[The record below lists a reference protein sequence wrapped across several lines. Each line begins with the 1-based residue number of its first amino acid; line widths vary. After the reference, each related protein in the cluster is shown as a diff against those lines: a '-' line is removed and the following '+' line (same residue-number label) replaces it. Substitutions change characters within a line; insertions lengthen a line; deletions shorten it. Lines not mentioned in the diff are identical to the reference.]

1 MSFISFLLKSKGY
14 WQSRRNR
21 GDFIVTFLGVVW
33 IILNYT
39 LNNHYIVIFGYLV
52 ILLRFCTITGIY
64 IRSSIDKMKSLKII
78 WWLIFYC
85 QWSSPSLPWLF
96 LGKHST
102 LTMLIQT
109 VIMSIYKSFFIISLM
124 FLMITVYSL
133 AGNILFG
140 NIKYGEAINRHANFD
155 TTLNGIQ
162 MLFRI
167 VTGNAKE
174 FLLCRE
180 C

>member
-1 MSFISFLLKSKGY
+1 MP
-14 WQSRRNR
+14 
-21 GDFIVTFLGVVW
+21 
-33 IILNYT
+33 T
-39 LNNHYIVIFGYLV
+39 L
-52 ILLRFCTITGIY
+52 
-64 IRSSIDKMKSLKII
+64 
-78 WWLIFYC
+78 
-85 QWSSPSLPWLF
+85 PSLF

-167 VTGNAKE
+167 VTGNAKRV
-174 FLLCRE
+174 FIMSRVKQN
-180 C
+180 

>member
-1 MSFISFLLKSKGY
+1 
-14 WQSRRNR
+14 
-21 GDFIVTFLGVVW
+21 
-33 IILNYT
+33 
-39 LNNHYIVIFGYLV
+39 
-52 ILLRFCTITGIY
+52 
-64 IRSSIDKMKSLKII
+64 
-78 WWLIFYC
+78 
-85 QWSSPSLPWLF
+85 
-96 LGKHST
+96 
-102 LTMLIQT
+102 MLIQT

-167 VTGNAKE
+167 VTGNTKE
-174 FLLCRE
+174 ITICRVFKQKYKHVIKYNLFLLSTWIGEDWNRVLHDAMLYQQCTRFKNANYWE
-180 C
+180 TNCGNWYAAIVFFFTFYVLITYIVLNLLVC

>member
-1 MSFISFLLKSKGY
+1 MAIPKEPWRFHRDLFGSCLDYTELYIE
-14 WQSRRNR
+14 QSLYCHLWLPCH
-21 GDFIVTFLGVVW
+21 IVTFLYNNRYLH
-33 IILNYT
+33 LNPNW
-39 LNNHYIVIFGYLV
+39 LCKIF
-52 ILLRFCTITGIY
+52 
-64 IRSSIDKMKSLKII
+64 IDLFS
-78 WWLIFYC
+78 FYGWYFYY
-85 QWSSPSLPWLF
+85 QWSSPSLSSLF
-96 LGKHST
+96 AGKHST

-167 VTGNAKE
+167 VTGNTKE
-174 FLLCRE
+174 ITICRVLFR
-180 C
+180 

>member
-1 MSFISFLLKSKGY
+1 
-14 WQSRRNR
+14 
-21 GDFIVTFLGVVW
+21 
-33 IILNYT
+33 
-39 LNNHYIVIFGYLV
+39 
-52 ILLRFCTITGIY
+52 
-64 IRSSIDKMKSLKII
+64 
-78 WWLIFYC
+78 
-85 QWSSPSLPWLF
+85 
-96 LGKHST
+96 
-102 LTMLIQT
+102 MLIQT

-167 VTGNAKE
+167 VTGKTKE
-174 FLLCRE
+174 FLLYREWNYKGAYKSTSLSWIQFIFIFNMTRWRLEPCIAWCYAISTMHKVQKCKLLGDELWKLVCRYRLLFYIL
-180 C
+180 CADHLHRS

>member
-1 MSFISFLLKSKGY
+1 MPT
-14 WQSRRNR
+14 R
-21 GDFIVTFLGVVW
+21 
-33 IILNYT
+33 
-39 LNNHYIVIFGYLV
+39 
-52 ILLRFCTITGIY
+52 
-64 IRSSIDKMKSLKII
+64 
-78 WWLIFYC
+78 
-85 QWSSPSLPWLF
+85 PSLF

-167 VTGNAKE
+167 VTGNTKD
-174 FLLCRE
+174 FLLYKE
-180 C
+180 